1 MLGIASSPIKRWI
14 RLKGHAME
22 VAVEISKIIIN
33 ETVAQQVIVLKETE
47 APQRFFP
54 MVIGMPEILAID
66 RRLKGKTYP
75 RPLTHDLLGK
85 LIHEMGGVLTKVV
98 ITDISDHTF
107 YANLVIIQ
115 NGKTIN
121 VDCRP
126 SDAMAL
132 GVGLKV
138 PFFVDEEVFEK
149 L

>member
-1 MLGIASSPIKRWI
+1 
-14 RLKGHAME
+14 ME
-22 VAVEISKIIIN
+22 VQVEISKIIIN

-47 APQRFFP
+47 GDRRFFP

-66 RRLKGKTYP
+66 RRMKGVTYP
-75 RPLTHDLLGK
+75 RPLTHDLLAN

-98 ITDISDHTF
+98 ITDLNDHTF
-107 YANLVIIQ
+107 YANLVMSQ

-132 GVGLKV
+132 GVGLKI
-138 PFFVDEEVFEK
+138 PFYVEDQVFEK

>member
-1 MLGIASSPIKRWI
+1 
-14 RLKGHAME
+14 ME
-22 VAVEISKIIIN
+22 IAVEISKIIIN

-47 APQRFFP
+47 GDRRFFP

-66 RRLKGKTYP
+66 RRLKGVTYP
-75 RPLTHDLLGK
+75 RPLTHDLLAN
-85 LIHEMGGVLTKVV
+85 LINDMGGVLTKVV
-98 ITDISDHTF
+98 ITDIDDHTF
-107 YANLVIIQ
+107 YANLVISL

-132 GVGLKV
+132 GVGLKI
-138 PFFVDEEVFEK
+138 PFFVEDQVFEK